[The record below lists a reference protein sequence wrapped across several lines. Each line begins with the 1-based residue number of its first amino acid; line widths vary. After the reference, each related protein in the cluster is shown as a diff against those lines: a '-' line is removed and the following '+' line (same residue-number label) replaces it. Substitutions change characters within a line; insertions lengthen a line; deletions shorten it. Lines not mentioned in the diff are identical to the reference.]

1 MMFLML
7 LKVIIYWIPPN
18 CLGSKVVG
26 SLEQLVCYFAGL
38 EVPKERK
45 IYMPFSS
52 TIILLI

>member
-26 SLEQLVCYFAGL
+26 SLEQLVCYFTGFK
-38 EVPKERK
+38 VPKERK